1 MNKVATESTRK
12 VDDRRFTQV
21 YRMPGE
27 GLIAEFRD
35 GSETVWYDSDGLR
48 YCIMQKRSKGLDTTQ
63 EDKALAILLAF
74 ESS

>member
-1 MNKVATESTRK
+1 LNKVATGTTPRE
-12 VDDRRFTQV
+12 DDRRFTQV

-35 GSETVWYDSDGLR
+35 GGETVWYDCDGLR